1 MKNYSVNTVRSLFA
15 RSKCYSLLLLA
26 LLFASCT
33 IISPFDQFT
42 LNESYSTKKDIAVL
56 YQLLEDVD
64 AEQRQYELFQRDY
77 ARIVASLNTL
87 LDRQQRRKNNVETTK
102 IVQQIRDFVI
112 KYRDSHKQKNAYKN
126 AQIKLHRKRLDSLM
140 TALIV
145 AEEAKKRSS

>member
-1 MKNYSVNTVRSLFA
+1 MKNYSVSTVRALFA